1 MPDRFPVGIPLE
13 VAWTR
18 RVLCAA
24 EIVDAVTL
32 LPIRKGIDVRA
43 RGLKRK
49 PQVNFSGHHVW
60 LEEEDGARPERIFVD
75 ARDTHFSSAESAP
88 PVPPQKNI
96 RIELAPQFAYPFPDG
111 ATALRGTLRESR
123 FGAPKPIVNALVRLQ
138 WFNTDWVDAATTVTT
153 NEKGDF
159 AAPLRLAPKAEPKL
173 DDGKI
178 VVRLRVQRDDAQ
190 RTTEEFGMAPGKVTP
205 APQAFIWDDL
215 NP

>member
-13 VAWTR
+13 VGWTR

-32 LPIRKGIDVRA
+32 QPVRNGIEVRA

-49 PQVNFSGHHVW
+49 PHVNFSGFHVW
-60 LEEEDGARPERIFVD
+60 LEEADGAQPERIVVD
-75 ARDTHFSSAESAP
+75 ALDTHYSSAESPP
-88 PVPPQKNI
+88 PVPPQKAI
-96 RIELAPQFAYPFPDG
+96 RIELAPQFEYPFPHG

-123 FGAPKPIVNALVRLQ
+123 FGPPKPIVNALVRLQ
-138 WFNTDWVDAATTVTT
+138 WFNTDWVDAATAVTT

-159 AAPLRLAPKAEPKL
+159 AAPLRLAPGAEPKL
-173 DDGKI
+173 DGANI
-178 VVRLRVQRDDAQ
+178 AVRLRVQRDGTP

-205 APQAFIWDDL
+205 APRAFIWDDL